1 MAVIRI
7 KTDLGI
13 SYGLARKKFEEQ
25 FNRQKETYARIT
37 GKKDDELRQMEQEK
51 ELAEIKTRQKNI
63 KEMTERIEK
72 ANQELKR
79 LTKGLIEAR
88 KTQKELNEE
97 LTRLKQTE
105 NMRTNTRAIFHG
117 SPRTHTDSL
126 DLLEEMNNTMIV
138 DPFAAT
144 KRARSSSEEEN
155 SEKGKPQTKRKE
167 IPKEVTMILSD
178 DGGSSGPEEDDYMI
192 TVETWKVV
200 ILRLV
205 FKINL
210 PAKANEYC

>member
-1 MAVIRI
+1 
-7 KTDLGI
+7 
-13 SYGLARKKFEEQ
+13 LARKKFEKQ
-25 FNRQKETYARIT
+25 FNRQKETYAKIT
-37 GKKDDELRQMEQEK
+37 GRKDDERQMEQEK
-51 ELAEIKTRQKNI
+51 ELAEIKTRQKNM
-63 KEMTERIEK
+63 KEMTERNET

-105 NMRTNTRAIFHG
+105 NMRTDTRSIFHG

-155 SEKGKPQTKRKE
+155 SEKGKPQT
-167 IPKEVTMILSD
+167 
-178 DGGSSGPEEDDYMI
+178 
-192 TVETWKVV
+192 
-200 ILRLV
+200 
-205 FKINL
+205 
-210 PAKANEYC
+210 